1 MLRVVVLLCAAAA
14 AVTAQTTTVTQCTR
28 NPGELPVNAH
38 VEGCLTPPC
47 LLPQLQDAVI
57 NVVFRAP
64 RVLRSMTTKATAL
77 LQLGA
82 ITLPVEYNLAENADT
97 CRFLTN
103 TYCPL
108 LAGELVSYTLRMYIE
123 PFFPVGTALNIEFRV
138 VDDSDGPVWCIRLPI
153 QIVAPVAARSAP
165 ATAPATSNST
175 ISIHNN

>member
-1 MLRVVVLLCAAAA
+1 MLRIVVFLCVAAA
-14 AVTAQTTTVTQCTR
+14 AVTAQTTSVTQCSR
-28 NPGELPVNAH
+28 NPGELPLNAH

-57 NVVFRAP
+57 NVVFHTP
-64 RVLRSMTTKATAL
+64 RVLRSMTTRATAL

-108 LAGELVSYTLRMYIE
+108 LAGEVVSYTLRMFIE
-123 PFFPVGTALNIEFRV
+123 PFFPVGTSLNIEFRV
-138 VDDSDGPVWCIRLPI
+138 VDDSEEPVWCIRMPI
-153 QIVAPVAARSAP
+153 QIVAPLVARSAP
-165 ATAPATSNST
+165 AITPTSNST
-175 ISIHNN
+175 LSIHT